1 MNSIINLLVISSVLS
16 ITYCLYHTN
25 NELNQSNLLA
35 KKDKQSLVNNV
46 SDSKKT
52 EEKDDSCNC
61 DGTDDLVAL
70 NSTTSLLENL
80 SEEMPDGIKEGF
92 AIGECSNLERR
103 LNNKKEQL
111 AATELELSEAKKE
124 IEKLKSQISFV
135 QGL

>member
-25 NELNQSNLLA
+25 KESNQSNLLA
-35 KKDKQSLVNNV
+35 QKDKQSLLNKI
-46 SDSKKT
+46 SGLKKT
-52 EEKDDSCNC
+52 EEKDDSCDC
-61 DGTDDLVAL
+61 DGNDDLVPL
-70 NSTTSLLENL
+70 NYTTSLLKNL
-80 SEEMPDGIKEGF
+80 SEEIPNGIKEGF

-111 AATELELSEAKKE
+111 AATELELFEAKKE
-124 IEKLKSQISFV
+124 IEKLKNQISFV